1 MINPSVAALLSE
13 MGDLLEL
20 SKDNPFRIRA
30 FRRASQSIESFPQD
44 VAAFSREQLL
54 EIPGIGQ
61 GIADLIVE
69 FKTKG
74 SAADHQKLK
83 SKFPGGVLQMM
94 HVGGVGPRRA
104 AQLFRERK
112 IDSLK
117 KLEQAAKKGE
127 LKTMAGFGEKLESTI
142 LKNVQLAEEGQQR
155 WIVTVARAVAER
167 LLSEVKKS
175 PGVTQAEIAGSAR
188 RWRET
193 VGDIDIIVSSKSPQ
207 KTIDHFLK
215 ISNPTRVLA
224 AGGTK
229 ASVVLPNGIQCDLRV
244 VDEKSYGAALVYF
257 TGSKEH
263 NVRLREL
270 AQKKGFSLNEY
281 GLFKGKN
288 TQTGTW
294 TAGRTE
300 ADVYRALGL
309 DWIAPELR
317 EDRGEIEAAA
327 KKKLPRL
334 IEMKDV
340 RGDFHNHTT
349 LSDGADSLEAMVAA
363 AQKWGWKWFFTAD
376 HSPSLKIAHGLPV
389 PILKKKMEDVRKL
402 NAASKSFRIF
412 TSSEVDILGEGQLDY
427 PDDMLAALD
436 CVVAS
441 VHSRFQQSPEEMT
454 ERLCKA
460 IENPHTD
467 ILGHISGRLI
477 HKREGYS
484 FDMERVLATAQRTQT
499 AIEINGQPDRQELGD
514 VHVKQ
519 AVEMGIPLALNTD
532 AHSTAELD
540 HIVLALHI
548 ARRGWAE
555 PSDII
560 NTHSAKDIKQWL
572 SQR

>member
-13 MGDLLEL
+13 MADLLEL

-30 FRRASQSIESFPQD
+30 FRRAAETVESFPQD
-44 VAAFSREQLL
+44 LAAFSREQLL

-61 GIADLIVE
+61 GIADLILE

-74 SAADHQKLK
+74 KAADHQKLK
-83 SKFPGGVLQMM
+83 AKFPQGVLQMM
-94 HVGGVGPRRA
+94 HVGGLGPRRA

-112 IDSLK
+112 IDSLA
-117 KLEQAAKKGE
+117 KLEQAAKKGQ
-127 LKTMAGFGEKLESTI
+127 LKTLEGFGEKLEATI
-142 LKNVQLAEEGQQR
+142 LKNVQLAEQGQQR
-155 WIVTVARAVAER
+155 WIVTAARAVAER
-167 LLSEVKKS
+167 LLAEMKKV
-175 PGVTQAEIAGSAR
+175 PGVMQAEIAGSAR

-193 VGDIDIIVSSKSPQ
+193 VGDIDIIVSSKAPQ
-207 KTIDHFLK
+207 KAIDHFLK
-215 ISNPTRVLA
+215 ISNSTRVIA
-224 AGGTK
+224 SGPTK

-244 VDEKSYGAALVYF
+244 MDEKNYGAALVYF
-257 TGSKEH
+257 TGSKQH
-263 NVRLREL
+263 NIRLREL
-270 AQKKGFSLNEY
+270 AQKKGYSLNEY
-281 GLFKGKN
+281 GLYKGKD
-288 TQTGTW
+288 TQTGKFVV
-294 TAGRTE
+294 GRTE
-300 ADVYRALGL
+300 EEVYKALGL

-327 KKKLPRL
+327 KRKLPHL

-340 RGDFHNHTT
+340 RGDFHNHTI
-349 LSDGADSLEAMVAA
+349 LSDGADTLEAMVAA
-363 AQKWGWKWFFTAD
+363 AQKQGWKWFFTAD

-389 PILKKKMEDVRKL
+389 AILKKKMEAVKKI
-402 NAASKSFRIF
+402 NAASKSFRVF

-427 PDDMLAALD
+427 PDDILESLD
-436 CVVAS
+436 CVIAS
-441 VHSRFQQSPEEMT
+441 VHSRFQQSSEEMT
-454 ERLCKA
+454 ERICRA

-484 FDMERVLATAQRTQT
+484 FDMERVLATAKKTQT
-499 AIEINGQPDRQELGD
+499 AIEINGQPDRQELSD

-555 PSDII
+555 PSNII
-560 NTHSAKDIKQWL
+560 NTYSAKDIKQWL
-572 SQR
+572 S